1 MLTVKIAL
9 PTNLRQHIWADTADI
24 LNVFTMSNNA
34 PNVLEAFPSIYK
46 NKFVLISIGIGNSK
60 GELRDI

>member
-1 MLTVKIAL
+1 MLTVKTAL

-34 PNVLEAFPSIYK
+34 PNVLEAFSSIYK
-46 NKFVLISIGIGNSK
+46 NKSVLISMGIGNSK